1 VTPHPIRD
9 EVIFSIRLKSGDFS
23 SELHVPLPST
33 TEETNKLVERWMQFM
48 ITGLEINAEALT
60 GTLTSTQPTT
70 ASPSPAQPVDEFS
83 SR

>member
-1 VTPHPIRD
+1 MSD
-9 EVIFSIRLKSGDFS
+9 EIVFSIRLKSGDFS

-60 GTLTSTQPTT
+60 GTLTSTPATT
-70 ASPSPAQPVDEFS
+70 EHPDPACEPSA
-83 SR
+83 